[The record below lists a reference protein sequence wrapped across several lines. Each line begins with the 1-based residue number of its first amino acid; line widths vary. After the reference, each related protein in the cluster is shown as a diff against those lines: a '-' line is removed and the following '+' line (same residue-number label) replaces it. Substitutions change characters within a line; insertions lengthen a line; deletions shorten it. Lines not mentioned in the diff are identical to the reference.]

1 MERRVLPARRFRMT
15 DTLDRLLTLY
25 GDLAVRVALNLQP
38 GQRLLII
45 GPLANGGASLE
56 AAPLVRHI
64 AESAYKAGAPL
75 VETLWGDEALQLA
88 RFRHAS
94 PDTFDQFSAWM
105 PTVLVEHARA
115 GHAVLSIY
123 ANDPDLLKDQPPAR
137 LGAVQKAVSNAV
149 RPFREHISRNG
160 TNWSVIAAAST
171 GWAARVFPT
180 LPADQQVDALWG
192 AIARLVR
199 LDRPDPVAAWE
210 EHLAALAARRDFL
223 NARRYTELRYRGPG
237 TEVTIGLPDGHQW
250 VSGRSTS
257 ERGIVFAPNL
267 PTEEVFTMPHRDR
280 VNGTVR
286 ATKPLSYG
294 GTLIENFSMTFEQG
308 RVVKATAE
316 RGEEVLKQ
324 LLETDP
330 GSARLGEIALVPH
343 NSPVAQSGVLFY
355 NTLFDENAASHVAL
369 GSAYKF
375 TMAEG
380 EGMSDERFEA
390 AGGNRSVTHVDFMI
404 GSDALDIDAV
414 RPDGTVEALVRQG
427 EWATDVEE
435 RT

>member
-1 MERRVLPARRFRMT
+1 MT
-15 DTLDRLLTLY
+15 DTLDQLLTLY
-25 GDLAVRVALNLQP
+25 GDLAVRIALNLQP

-45 GPLANGGASLE
+45 GPLAHGGASLE
-56 AAPLVRHI
+56 AAPLVRHV

-75 VETLWGDEALQLA
+75 VEVLWGDEALQLA
-88 RFRHAS
+88 RFRHAA
-94 PDTFDQFSAWM
+94 PDTFDQFSTWM
-105 PTVLVEHARA
+105 PNALVEHARA
-115 GHAVLSIY
+115 GHAVLSVY

-160 TNWSVIAAAST
+160 TNWSVIAAASV
-171 GWAARVFPT
+171 GWAARVFPD
-180 LPADQQVDALWG
+180 LPADQQVDALWR

-199 LDRPDPVAAWE
+199 LDRPDPIAAWE

-223 NARRYTELRYRGPG
+223 NARQYTELRYRGPG
-237 TEVTIGLPDGHQW
+237 TDVTIGLPAGHQW

-257 ERGIVFAPNL
+257 EQGIVFAPNL

-308 RVVKATAE
+308 RVVKASAE
-316 RGEEVLKQ
+316 RGEAVLKQ
-324 LLETDP
+324 LLDNDP
-330 GSARLGEIALVPH
+330 GSSRLGEIALVPH

-375 TMAEG
+375 TMTDG

-390 AGGNRSVTHVDFMI
+390 AGGNRSITHVDFMI
-404 GSDALDIDAV
+404 GSAALDIDAV
-414 RPDGTVEALVRQG
+414 RADGSVEALMHQG
-427 EWATDVEE
+427 EWSADA
-435 RT
+435 